1 MKFNDLKRAR
11 ERGEC
16 LLESSILLC
25 YSFQKGS
32 SETLVMCV
40 CMYVSSP
47 SIVLLHSFDSE
58 NLHLKMQAMVLLSH
72 SQGIHCK
79 LSLPEVKPGS
89 VLTYDFAQQ

>member
-1 MKFNDLKRAR
+1 MLAWELNFVVLFFPK
-11 ERGEC
+11 G
-16 LLESSILLC
+16 LLWDS
-25 YSFQKGS
+25 GH
-32 SETLVMCV
+32 V